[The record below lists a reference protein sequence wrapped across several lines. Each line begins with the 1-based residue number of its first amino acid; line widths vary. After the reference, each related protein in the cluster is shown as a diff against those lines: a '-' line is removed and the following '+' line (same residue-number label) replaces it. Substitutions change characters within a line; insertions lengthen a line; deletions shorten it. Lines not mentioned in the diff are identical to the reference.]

1 MAEVDSVFLGLRRV
15 FFGKLL
21 EVPKPEDEEKIRG
34 DFFPPII
41 YICLL
46 LDSLLNLKR
55 ASTNN
60 ST

>member
-21 EVPKPEDEEKIRG
+21 EIPKPEDEEEIWG

-46 LDSLLNLKR
+46 LDSLLFL
-55 ASTNN
+55 A
-60 ST
+60 